1 MVKYILF
8 FTYIAIEI
16 GKKENNLLIH
26 IIIMVFKNEG
36 VGVEQRKYIYKYKNS
51 KNKYGF
57 FVEIFR

>member
-36 VGVEQRKYIYKYKNS
+36 VGVE
-51 KNKYGF
+51 
-57 FVEIFR
+57 